1 MLLFALS
8 ALLAVALAAG
18 EEMTA
23 VHDLNE
29 GAHVAH
35 KCIHDKVAKLAEH
48 IVEPLDYPVYDEAT
62 RKRQSTVPTAPL
74 RIKFDTF
81 NLGAQ

>member
-1 MLLFALS
+1 MLFAL
-8 ALLAVALAAG
+8 ATILLVAIAMG
-18 EEMTA
+18 EEATP
-23 VHDLNE
+23 VHDVS
-29 GAHVAH
+29 GSAHAAH

-62 RKRQSTVPTAPL
+62 RKRQSTVATAPL